1 MRGQPVGDR
10 FDERRAGDHADLD
23 RHRRDVLEHR
33 VDLVGQDRRV
43 GVLHGAHA
51 GGVLRRQRRDGGHAE
66 HAIGQHRLQIGLD
79 ACTARGIRSGD
90 RQHRRQAVRL
100 LDVEHGGTA
109 LQGSGHIRLR
119 MGGRRRRNAVPGV
132 PAHGGP
138 CLDQFAG
145 GTFRIVRGGDR
156 RDHEPSIGCGPGQRR
171 HVVRVHAAADHHR
184 IPARLAQQLRPRD
197 AERVLGAV
205 RFDRGRIRLGGGV
218 MQRSRA
224 DIVDGAARQRIGG
237 LDVRQGFGGQA
248 DDGVGAEQGAGL
260 SGSHI
265 ILADVHAV
273 DLDAE
278 FTALPGRIDAV
289 VDDERHGVRL
299 AGLRDDGGDRLGHR
313 GQIAGVGVLGAQLD
327 EGRAP
332 TQRRGDDIGHRTALG
347 VIGAYDEVGTQVE
360 AVAHCGVGETVHRR
374 SFPW

>member
-1 MRGQPVGDR
+1 M
-10 FDERRAGDHADLD
+10 
-23 RHRRDVLEHR
+23 
-33 VDLVGQDRRV
+33 
-43 GVLHGAHA
+43 
-51 GGVLRRQRRDGGHAE
+51 
-66 HAIGQHRLQIGLD
+66 
-79 ACTARGIRSGD
+79 
-90 RQHRRQAVRL
+90 RL

-119 MGGRRRRNAVPGV
+119 MGGRRRRNAVPGG

-197 AERVLGAV
+197 AERVLDAV

-248 DDGVGAEQGAGL
+248 DDGVGAEQGAISSWPMCTPSTL
-260 SGSHI
+260 MPSSRHCQ
-265 ILADVHAV
+265 AASTRSSMTNATVS
-273 DLDAE
+273 
-278 FTALPGRIDAV
+278 ALPACAMTAAIASAIAVRSRVSACLARSWMKVAPPRSAAATTSATGRPLV
-289 VDDERHGVRL
+289 SSG
-299 AGLRDDGGDRLGHR
+299 
-313 GQIAGVGVLGAQLD
+313 
-327 EGRAP
+327 P
-332 TQRRGDDIGHRTALG
+332 TTK
-347 VIGAYDEVGTQVE
+347 
-360 AVAHCGVGETVHRR
+360 
-374 SFPW
+374 